1 MITLVPVGGLGN
13 RMRAIDSAIT
23 LAREVNS
30 GLRIIWYK
38 GWELNCHFD
47 ELFQQRPIDN
57 NITLKEASLLDLL
70 TYDRPRKKNFYL
82 PKRFQQLFFNDCI
95 YEADVNEYLFQDF
108 DFKAWAKQKRVYIAS
123 WSDFFHSPNEKPL
136 DAFIPI
142 ASLQEEIKR
151 RSALFNE
158 HTIGI
163 HIRRTDNMLSIMES
177 PTDLFIEQIKK
188 EIECC
193 EDANFYLASDS
204 EEDKRILI
212 ETFGKRIITSG
223 KPADRNSVSGMQEAL
238 IEMYTL
244 AQTHKIVGSSR
255 SSYSEVAAQINNI
268 ECVILK
274 K

>member
-1 MITLVPVGGLGN
+1 
-13 RMRAIDSAIT
+13 
-23 LAREVNS
+23 
-30 GLRIIWYK
+30 
-38 GWELNCHFD
+38 
-47 ELFQQRPIDN
+47 
-57 NITLKEASLLDLL
+57 
-70 TYDRPRKKNFYL
+70 
-82 PKRFQQLFFNDCI
+82 
-95 YEADVNEYLFQDF
+95 
-108 DFKAWAKQKRVYIAS
+108 
-123 WSDFFHSPNEKPL
+123 
-136 DAFIPI
+136 
-142 ASLQEEIKR
+142 
-151 RSALFNE
+151 
-158 HTIGI
+158 
-163 HIRRTDNMLSIMES
+163 MLSIMES

-193 EDANFYLASDS
+193 ENANFYLASDS

-223 KPADRNSVSGMQEAL
+223 KPPDKNSVSGMQEAL